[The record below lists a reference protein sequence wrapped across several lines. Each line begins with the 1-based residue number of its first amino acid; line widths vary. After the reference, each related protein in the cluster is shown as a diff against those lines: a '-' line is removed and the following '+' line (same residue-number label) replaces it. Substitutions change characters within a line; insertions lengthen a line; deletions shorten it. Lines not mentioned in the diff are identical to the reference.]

1 MKDESVQ
8 ERPSQE
14 TFTLGKS
21 PDFLIPCVTEETLH
35 VKHSLI
41 SLIEQYHYAILS
53 RFYQLYK
60 AVERGLDD
68 DKKPTF
74 VDSFLEC
81 AQFRYGQYLNL
92 LERLQ
97 TASVKDQGTSWLD
110 LVPPWYNHFLFPLI

>member
-8 ERPSQE
+8 DRPSQE
-14 TFTLGKS
+14 SFTLGKS

-35 VKHSLI
+35 VNHLLI
-41 SLIEQYHYAILS
+41 SLIEQCHYAVLS
-53 RFYQLYK
+53 RFYQLYE

-68 DKKPTF
+68 DKKPAF
-74 VDSFLEC
+74 VDSFLAC
-81 AQFRYGQYLNL
+81 AQFRYGQYLAL

-110 LVPPWYNHFLFPLI
+110 LVPPWYSHFWMSLI